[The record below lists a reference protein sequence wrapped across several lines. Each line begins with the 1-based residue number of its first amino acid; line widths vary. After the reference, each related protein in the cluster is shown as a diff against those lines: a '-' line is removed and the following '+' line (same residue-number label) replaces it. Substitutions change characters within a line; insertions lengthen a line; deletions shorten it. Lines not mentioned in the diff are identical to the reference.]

1 MECITNEIRS
11 KIKSAVKAKL
21 QEIGAYSDEELP
33 DYIMV
38 MISNKRSSFQ
48 MKNELSLFLGGHT
61 DKFTDWLHAVLE
73 KLEAYTA
80 SNNSS
85 EISKESSAIPKQE
98 MGVTLNPSS
107 SIISPQSSFRL
118 TSLEQSQDNTRISHI
133 ETNKQPE
140 LIKGIQLN
148 ATSTMDHS
156 EYVPMPVKGPGVSI
170 LLKNTSLPE
179 EVDDDC
185 LNIREEN
192 ADQEYHP
199 DDTSS
204 RKRNTSR
211 SIYKA
216 SSSSGV
222 KKRGYSSRG
231 EDRSGKRV
239 RREESSRSRKEESRV
254 SSRIGSVVRPT
265 VLSQVVKP
273 VNRDNRHREERD
285 KYMDEASDNKNG
297 VNSIV
302 RVTNRRK
309 LPTRIQ
315 ATKSLIL
322 KAVADAQK
330 SVASQPLKVVE
341 PESKPPGLFTRRY
354 REKIMNR
361 EKVAIT
367 IKNSSGIPQAPEES
381 SMDVDVEQYVEKD
394 ENIDQI
400 IDNNNQP
407 IDEPGVE
414 NRVIQ
419 TRFIVTLEGAQSFM
433 SQRFE
438 DDDDDAQNNEDTVE
452 MTEPKETE
460 RKPVKSRLYRRRSTG
475 ILFLSNNGIHMF

>member
-1 MECITNEIRS
+1 
-11 KIKSAVKAKL
+11 
-21 QEIGAYSDEELP
+21 
-33 DYIMV
+33 

-140 LIKGIQLN
+140 LTKGIQLN

-211 SIYKA
+211 SIYK
-216 SSSSGV
+216 V
-222 KKRGYSSRG
+222 C
-231 EDRSGKRV
+231 
-239 RREESSRSRKEESRV
+239 
-254 SSRIGSVVRPT
+254 
-265 VLSQVVKP
+265 
-273 VNRDNRHREERD
+273 
-285 KYMDEASDNKNG
+285 
-297 VNSIV
+297 
-302 RVTNRRK
+302 
-309 LPTRIQ
+309 
-315 ATKSLIL
+315 L
-322 KAVADAQK
+322 KC
-330 SVASQPLKVVE
+330 
-341 PESKPPGLFTRRY
+341 
-354 REKIMNR
+354 I
-361 EKVAIT
+361 
-367 IKNSSGIPQAPEES
+367 
-381 SMDVDVEQYVEKD
+381 
-394 ENIDQI
+394 
-400 IDNNNQP
+400 
-407 IDEPGVE
+407 
-414 NRVIQ
+414 
-419 TRFIVTLEGAQSFM
+419 SF
-433 SQRFE
+433 
-438 DDDDDAQNNEDTVE
+438 N
-452 MTEPKETE
+452 
-460 RKPVKSRLYRRRSTG
+460 
-475 ILFLSNNGIHMF
+475 